1 MNAVELSANRCS
13 AAGDRTLP
21 ALEMIAPV
29 VPAMCADVAVTAA
42 AVTLERGRVAL
53 EAVRRAGLFRIAG
66 HDVGFLGRHGLPG
79 SAGGREMS
87 ADDLIAELAK

>member
-1 MNAVELSANRCS
+1 MNAVELSANQHLD
-13 AAGDRTLP
+13 DRSLP

-29 VPAMCADVAVTAA
+29 VPAMCAGDIAVTAA

-66 HDVGFLGRHGLPG
+66 HDVGFIGRHGLPG
-79 SAGGREMS
+79 SAGAREMS
-87 ADDLIAELAK
+87 ADELIGLLPQ